1 MTYTLTI
8 KVYDIPTEE
17 KAREMEK
24 AMLDAYMDVD
34 ADADC
39 GATAIIKEDDNA

>member
-1 MTYTLTI
+1 MTHTLTI

-24 AMLDAYMDVD
+24 AMLDAYIDVD
-34 ADADC
+34 ADGDC

>member
-24 AMLDAYMDVD
+24 AMLDAFYDQYVD
-34 ADADC
+34 GDC
-39 GATAIIKEDDNA
+39 AAAASIEGDD